1 MSIRTELGFENSA
14 QDLQVN
20 PVSGIETVASASV
33 VELWGFTAVFD
44 GTPQENA
51 RNFPLER

>member
-1 MSIRTELGFENSA
+1 
-14 QDLQVN
+14 LQVN
-20 PVSGIETVASASV
+20 PVSGIEAVASSSEA
-33 VELWGFTAVFD
+33 ELWGFTAIFD